1 MVRKPHWQA
10 ILSAIIGILVGGTF
24 IHVVLYQ
31 PTYRKLASVRLRFH
45 YIETALDE
53 RTATMQQL
61 FEELKQIKADSGR
74 ARVFAIMDHW
84 PECRE

>member
-10 ILSAIIGILVGGTF
+10 ILSALIGILVGGSF
-24 IHVVLYQ
+24 IYVALYQ
-31 PTYRKLASVRLRFH
+31 PTSRKLASARLRFH

-61 FEELKQIKADSGR
+61 FEELRQIKADSGR
-74 ARVFAIMDHW
+74 ARVFAIMGDW